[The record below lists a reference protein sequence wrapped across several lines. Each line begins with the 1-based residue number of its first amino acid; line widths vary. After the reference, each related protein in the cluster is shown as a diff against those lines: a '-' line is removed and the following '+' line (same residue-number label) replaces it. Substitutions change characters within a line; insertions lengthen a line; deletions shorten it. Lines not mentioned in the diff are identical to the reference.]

1 MADVYLGFE
10 TAWEYWRAV
19 GSGIA
24 PWPQWTDVRGVSG
37 ETNLDAEI
45 IAANPKFRR
54 VDRAPTHVL
63 VSSRNKHHCTHQV
76 RRHACTQM
84 LPAGSFFRIFDD
96 VLIASPAL
104 CLLQAAQ
111 RSKPTEMLPFLELC
125 MEFLGGYSLCE
136 GIPRGFMRHQP
147 FLDMNTLVSFA
158 GQLPPRT
165 RGMVMLEKALRL
177 VRHNSW
183 SPRETSSFLMLTLPV
198 KLGGYGLPKPVLN
211 FPVPHSPQPLFLDLY
226 WEGTSAA
233 FEYDGSDHLDP
244 QKVAEDKARRNLLA
258 ALGYRII
265 VVEKSHLENIR
276 LLNQQIA
283 LLAGMIGTELE
294 EASPKELDARRN
306 LRGYLFG
313 ARHHWSSPLTRPII
327 LPPAG

>member
-45 IAANPKFRR
+45 IAANPKFRL

-183 SPRETSSFLMLTLPV
+183 SPRETSSCV
-198 KLGGYGLPKPVLN
+198 
-211 FPVPHSPQPLFLDLY
+211 
-226 WEGTSAA
+226 
-233 FEYDGSDHLDP
+233 
-244 QKVAEDKARRNLLA
+244 
-258 ALGYRII
+258 
-265 VVEKSHLENIR
+265 
-276 LLNQQIA
+276 
-283 LLAGMIGTELE
+283 
-294 EASPKELDARRN
+294 
-306 LRGYLFG
+306 
-313 ARHHWSSPLTRPII
+313 
-327 LPPAG
+327 